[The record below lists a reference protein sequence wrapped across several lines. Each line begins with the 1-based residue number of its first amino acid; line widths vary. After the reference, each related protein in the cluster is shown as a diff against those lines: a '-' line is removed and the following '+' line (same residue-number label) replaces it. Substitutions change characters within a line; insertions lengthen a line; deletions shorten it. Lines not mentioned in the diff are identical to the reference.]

1 LNIAGKNLALRKQKA
16 TANLPGQ
23 GKKQQC
29 GKQQWPKPADVAPAG
44 KPWKPPAGVQDDVAV
59 AS

>member
-23 GKKQQC
+23 GK
-29 GKQQWPKPADVAPAG
+29 KQQWPKPADVAPAG